1 MTEIDKQGRNLSTT
15 VWTQLDRKAGAI
27 TELTIRQLR
36 NRISTWVVL
45 GVGVLLISL
54 LLVFYIDSI
63 RDEFEPYD
71 NDGDSEDWDND
82 GYPLGQENIYGTSD
96 YDEFNF
102 PGSPEYIYQGDIDWN
117 DQPRTHEGNHTW
129 YYAWGYFNPI
139 WIDVNA
145 SNPFIYNYDWIDWS
159 LGDYFCEEEGL
170 GSDPFER
177 GPNGYYGFE
186 NSNIDRNYCQFE
198 NGTYIMFGA
207 AFSGEGEF
215 FVEPGWN
222 TEWGYVTES
231 FFVEKHPKSMYIDE
245 DDIDWDGTSVS
256 SSQGFDDDG
265 DCLKDDYLVESTP
278 SDSNRNGIYCD
289 VQWTYDQYGNLIS
302 IRADSNVDEDPDDSR
317 HIGESSHRTFIIG
330 TGKIAFVMLLGL
342 FLPLFL
348 ALGLVRDESE
358 NGTLHYLLSKPIH
371 RGEFILYRL
380 LGYLAIVVSYTVILT
395 FIIAFI
401 TSIIGPGESIIRLS
415 DYPVWM
421 GISLS
426 TILVLIAYGS
436 VFNTVG
442 LVLPRYGVYLCIL
455 FGVWEFLMGLFTIT
469 IPSSDITML
478 SISHWAI
485 QIIDATVMIAWSD
498 TPLMQQQA
506 DAFGLE
512 TGISFFWHPPVHTLG
527 TGSPFVALII
537 SVVFILIFS
546 LGMILIG
553 QLIFRK
559 KEIM

>member
-1 MTEIDKQGRNLSTT
+1 MDKLDEQGRGLSTT

-54 LLVFYIDSI
+54 LIIFYIDSI

-82 GYPLGQENIYGTSD
+82 GYPLGQERIYGTSD
-96 YDEFNF
+96 YDESNF
-102 PGSPEYIYQGDIDWN
+102 PGSSEYIYQGDIDYN
-117 DQPRTHEGNHTW
+117 DQPRNHYGNHTW
-129 YYAWGYFNPI
+129 IDAWGYFTPT
-139 WIDVNA
+139 WIDTDT
-145 SNPFIYNYDWIDWS
+145 SNPFSGFSTDYRWIDWN
-159 LGDYFCEEEGL
+159 LDPIICED
-170 GSDPFER
+170 SSMSDDPFEAYDW
-177 GPNGYYGFE
+177 GLL
-186 NSNIDRNYCQFE
+186 SKNYCLYE
-198 NGTYIMFGA
+198 NGTYVMFGA
-207 AFSGEGEF
+207 IFIGEGDF
-215 FVEPGWN
+215 FVEPGWDAQ
-222 TEWGYVTES
+222 WGYLTEP

-245 DDIDWDGTSVS
+245 DDIDWDGTTIS

-265 DCLKDDYLVESTP
+265 DCLKEDYLVESSP
-278 SDSNRNGIYCD
+278 DDSNRNGIVCD
-289 VQWTYDQYGNLIS
+289 VQWTYDPYGNLVS
-302 IRADSNVDEDPDDSR
+302 IRADSNVDEDPDDSK

-330 TGKIAFVMLLGL
+330 TGKIAFVMILGL

-380 LGYLAIVVSYTVILT
+380 LGYLAVVVSYTVILT

-401 TSIIGPGESIIRLS
+401 TSIIGPGDSIIRLS
-415 DYPVWM
+415 DYPVWL

-426 TILVLIAYGS
+426 TILVLTAYGS

-442 LVLPRYGVYLCIL
+442 LILPRYGVYLCIL

-498 TPLMQQQA
+498 TALMQQQA
-506 DAFGLE
+506 NAFGLE

-527 TGSPFVALII
+527 TGNPFIALII
-537 SVVFILIFS
+537 SVVFILVFS
-546 LGMILIG
+546 IGMILIG
-553 QLIFRK
+553 QLIFRN

>member
-1 MTEIDKQGRNLSTT
+1 MDKLDEQGRGLSTT

-54 LLVFYIDSI
+54 LIIFYIDSI

-82 GYPLGQENIYGTSD
+82 GYPLGQERIYGTSD
-96 YDEFNF
+96 YDESNF
-102 PGSPEYIYQGDIDWN
+102 PGSSEYIYQGDIDYN
-117 DQPRTHEGNHTW
+117 DQPRNHYGNHTW
-129 YYAWGYFNPI
+129 IDAWGYFTPT
-139 WIDVNA
+139 WIDTDT
-145 SNPFIYNYDWIDWS
+145 SNPFSGFSTDYRWIDWN
-159 LGDYFCEEEGL
+159 LDPIICED
-170 GSDPFER
+170 SSMSDDPFEAYDW
-177 GPNGYYGFE
+177 GLL
-186 NSNIDRNYCQFE
+186 SKNYCLYE
-198 NGTYIMFGA
+198 NGTYVMFGA
-207 AFSGEGEF
+207 IFIGEGDF
-215 FVEPGWN
+215 FVEPGWDAQ
-222 TEWGYVTES
+222 WGYLTEP

-245 DDIDWDGTSVS
+245 DDIDWDGTTIS

-265 DCLKDDYLVESTP
+265 DCLKEDYLVESSP
-278 SDSNRNGIYCD
+278 DDSNRNGIVCD
-289 VQWTYDQYGNLIS
+289 VQWTYDPYGNLVS
-302 IRADSNVDEDPDDSR
+302 IRADSNVDEDPDDSK

-330 TGKIAFVMLLGL
+330 TGKIAFVMILGL

-380 LGYLAIVVSYTVILT
+380 LGYLAVVVSYTVILT

-401 TSIIGPGESIIRLS
+401 TSIIGPGDSIIRLS
-415 DYPVWM
+415 DYPVWI

-426 TILVLIAYGS
+426 TILVLTAYGS

-442 LVLPRYGVYLCIL
+442 LILPRYGVYLCIL

-498 TPLMQQQA
+498 TALMQQQA
-506 DAFGLE
+506 NAFGLE

-527 TGSPFVALII
+527 TGNPFIALII
-537 SVVFILIFS
+537 SVVFILVFS
-546 LGMILIG
+546 IGMILIG
-553 QLIFRK
+553 QLIFRN

>member
-1 MTEIDKQGRNLSTT
+1 MEEIDKQGRNLSTT

-45 GVGVLLISL
+45 GVGVLLVSL
-54 LLVFYIDSI
+54 LLIFYIDSI
-63 RDEFEPYD
+63 REEFEPFD

-82 GYPLGQENIYGTSD
+82 GYPLGQERMYGTSD
-96 YDEFNF
+96 YNAKHF
-102 PGSPEYIYQGDIDWN
+102 PGSSEYIYQGDIDNN
-117 DQPRTHEGNHTW
+117 DQPRNHYGNHTW
-129 YYAWGYFNPI
+129 VNAWGYFTPT
-139 WIDVNA
+139 WIDTDT
-145 SNPFIYNYDWIDWS
+145 SNPFSNSFDWIDWS
-159 LGDYFCEEEGL
+159 EEEIICEAAGL
-170 GSDPFER
+170 SDNPFESYDW
-177 GPNGYYGFE
+177 G
-186 NSNIDRNYCQFE
+186 SLSRNYCLYE
-198 NGTYIMFGA
+198 NGTYVMFGA
-207 AFSGEGEF
+207 IFIGEGDF
-215 FVEPGWN
+215 FVEPGWY
-222 TEWGYVTES
+222 TEWGYLTEEI
-231 FFVEKHPKSMYIDE
+231 FVEKHPKSMYIDE
-245 DDIDWDGTSVS
+245 DDIDWDGTKIS

-265 DCLKDDYLVESTP
+265 DCLKVDYIDESNP
-278 SDSNRNGIYCD
+278 NDSNRNGIYCD
-289 VQWTYDQYGNLIS
+289 VQWTYDLNGNLVS
-302 IRADSNVDEDPDDSR
+302 IQADDNVDEDPDDSK

-330 TGKIAFVMLLGL
+330 TGKIAFVMILGL

-401 TSIIGPGESIIRLS
+401 TSIIGPGDSIIRLS
-415 DYPVWM
+415 DYPVWI
-421 GISLS
+421 GIALS
-426 TILVLIAYGS
+426 TILVLTAYGS
-436 VFNTVG
+436 VFNTIG

-455 FGVWEFLMGLFTIT
+455 FGIWEFLMGLFTIT
-469 IPSSDITML
+469 IPNSSITML

-485 QIIDATVMIAWSD
+485 QIIDAIVMIAWSD
-498 TPLMQQQA
+498 TPLMQQQS
-506 DAFGLE
+506 DAFGLD

-527 TGSPFVALII
+527 TGNPFIALII
-537 SVVFILIFS
+537 SVVFILVFS
-546 LGMILIG
+546 VSMILIG

>member
-1 MTEIDKQGRNLSTT
+1 MEEIDKQGRNLSTT

-54 LLVFYIDSI
+54 LLIFYVDSI
-63 RDEFEPYD
+63 RDDFEPFD
-71 NDGDSEDWDND
+71 NDGDSQDWDND
-82 GYPLGQENIYGTSD
+82 GYPLGQELIYGTSD
-96 YDEFNF
+96 YDDSNF
-102 PGSPEYIYQGDIDWN
+102 PGSSEYIYQGDIDWN
-117 DQPRTHEGNHTW
+117 DQPRNHYGNHTCV
-129 YYAWGYFNPI
+129 YAWGYFTPT
-139 WIDVNA
+139 WIDVEA
-145 SNPFIYNYDWIDWS
+145 ENPFSWSDNWIDWS
-159 LGDYFCEEEGL
+159 SEEYICEEEGL
-170 GSDPFER
+170 GSDPFSSGR
-177 GPNGYYGFE
+177 FTL
-186 NSNIDRNYCQFE
+186 DRNYCLFE

-207 AFSGEGEF
+207 IFIGEGDF

-222 TEWGYVTES
+222 TEWGYLTEP
-231 FFVEKHPKSMYIDE
+231 FFVEKHPKSKYIDE
-245 DDIDWDGTSVS
+245 DDINWDENRVS

-265 DCLKDDYLVESTP
+265 DCLKEDYVVDSSP
-278 SDSNRNGIYCD
+278 NDSNRNGIYCD
-289 VQWTYDQYGNLIS
+289 VQWTFDSNGNLVS
-302 IRADSNVDEDPDDSR
+302 IRADNNVDEDPDDSK

-330 TGKIAFVMLLGL
+330 TGKIAFVMIIGL
-342 FLPLFL
+342 FVPLFL

-380 LGYLAIVVSYTVILT
+380 LGYLAIVVSYTLILT
-395 FIIAFI
+395 LIIAFI
-401 TSIIGPGESIIRLS
+401 TSIIGPGNSFIRLS
-415 DYPVWM
+415 DYPVWI
-421 GISLS
+421 GIALS
-426 TILVLIAYGS
+426 TILVLTAYGS

-469 IPSSDITML
+469 IPESDITML

-485 QIIDATVMIAWSD
+485 QLIDAVVMIAWSD
-498 TPLMQQQA
+498 TPLIQEQA

-527 TGSPFVALII
+527 TGSPFIASII
-537 SVVFILIFS
+537 SVVFILTFS
-546 LGMILIG
+546 MGMILIG
-553 QLIFRK
+553 QLIFRN

>member
-1 MTEIDKQGRNLSTT
+1 MDKLDEQGRGLSTT

-54 LLVFYIDSI
+54 LIIFYIDSI

-82 GYPLGQENIYGTSD
+82 GYPLGQERIYGTSD
-96 YDEFNF
+96 YDESNF
-102 PGSPEYIYQGDIDWN
+102 PGSSEYIYQGDIDYN
-117 DQPRTHEGNHTW
+117 DQPRNHYGNHTW
-129 YYAWGYFNPI
+129 IDAWGYFTPT
-139 WIDVNA
+139 WIDTDT
-145 SNPFIYNYDWIDWS
+145 SNPFSGFSTDYRWIDWN
-159 LGDYFCEEEGL
+159 LEPIICED
-170 GSDPFER
+170 SSMSDDPFEAYDW
-177 GPNGYYGFE
+177 GLL
-186 NSNIDRNYCQFE
+186 SKNYCLYE
-198 NGTYIMFGA
+198 NGTYVMFGA
-207 AFSGEGEF
+207 IFIGEGDF
-215 FVEPGWN
+215 FVEPGWDAQ
-222 TEWGYVTES
+222 WGYLTEP

-245 DDIDWDGTSVS
+245 DDIDWDGTTIS

-265 DCLKDDYLVESTP
+265 DCLKEDYLVESSP
-278 SDSNRNGIYCD
+278 DDSNRNGIVCD
-289 VQWTYDQYGNLIS
+289 VQWTYDPYGNLVS
-302 IRADSNVDEDPDDSR
+302 IRADSNVDEDPDDSK

-330 TGKIAFVMLLGL
+330 TGKIAFVMILGL

-380 LGYLAIVVSYTVILT
+380 LGYLAVVVSYTVILT

-401 TSIIGPGESIIRLS
+401 TSIIGPGDSIIRLS
-415 DYPVWM
+415 DYPVWI

-426 TILVLIAYGS
+426 TILVLTAYGS

-442 LVLPRYGVYLCIL
+442 LILPRYGVYLCIL

-498 TPLMQQQA
+498 TALMQQQA
-506 DAFGLE
+506 NAFGLE

-527 TGSPFVALII
+527 TGNPFIALII
-537 SVVFILIFS
+537 SVVFILVFS
-546 LGMILIG
+546 IGMILIG
-553 QLIFRK
+553 QLIFRN

>member
-1 MTEIDKQGRNLSTT
+1 MEKPDEQGRGLSTT

-54 LLVFYIDSI
+54 LIIFYIDSI

-82 GYPLGQENIYGTSD
+82 GYPLGQERIYGTSD
-96 YDEFNF
+96 YDESNF
-102 PGSPEYIYQGDIDWN
+102 PGSSEYIYQGDIDYN
-117 DQPRTHEGNHTW
+117 DQPRNHYGNHTW
-129 YYAWGYFNPI
+129 IDAWGYFTPT
-139 WIDVNA
+139 WIDTDT
-145 SNPFIYNYDWIDWS
+145 SNPFSGFSTDYRWIDWN
-159 LGDYFCEEEGL
+159 LEPIICED
-170 GSDPFER
+170 SSMSDDPFEAYDW
-177 GPNGYYGFE
+177 GLL
-186 NSNIDRNYCQFE
+186 SKNYCLYE
-198 NGTYIMFGA
+198 NGTYVMFGA
-207 AFSGEGEF
+207 IFIGEGDF
-215 FVEPGWN
+215 FVEPGWDAQ
-222 TEWGYVTES
+222 WGYLTEP

-245 DDIDWDGTSVS
+245 DDIDWDGTTIS

-265 DCLKDDYLVESTP
+265 DCLKEDYLVESSP
-278 SDSNRNGIYCD
+278 DDSNRNGIVCD
-289 VQWTYDQYGNLIS
+289 VQWTYDPYGNLIS
-302 IRADSNVDEDPDDSR
+302 IRADSNVDEDPDDSK

-330 TGKIAFVMLLGL
+330 TGKIAFVMILGL

-380 LGYLAIVVSYTVILT
+380 LGYLAVVVSYTVILT

-401 TSIIGPGESIIRLS
+401 TSIIGPGDSIIRLS
-415 DYPVWM
+415 DYPVWL

-426 TILVLIAYGS
+426 TILVLTAYGS

-442 LVLPRYGVYLCIL
+442 LILPRYGVYLCIL

-498 TPLMQQQA
+498 TALMQQQA
-506 DAFGLE
+506 NAFGLE

-527 TGSPFVALII
+527 TGNPFIALII
-537 SVVFILIFS
+537 SVVFILVFS
-546 LGMILIG
+546 IGMILIG
-553 QLIFRK
+553 QLIFRN

>member
-1 MTEIDKQGRNLSTT
+1 MEEIDKQGRNLSTT

-45 GVGVLLISL
+45 GVGVLLVSL
-54 LLVFYIDSI
+54 LLIFYIDSI
-63 RDEFEPYD
+63 REEFEPFD

-82 GYPLGQENIYGTSD
+82 GYPLGQERMYGTSD
-96 YDEFNF
+96 YNAKHF
-102 PGSPEYIYQGDIDWN
+102 PGSSEYIYQGDIDNN
-117 DQPRTHEGNHTW
+117 DQPRNHYGNHTW
-129 YYAWGYFNPI
+129 VNAWGYFTPT
-139 WIDVNA
+139 WIDTDT
-145 SNPFIYNYDWIDWS
+145 SNPFSNSFDWIDWS
-159 LGDYFCEEEGL
+159 EEEIICEAAGL
-170 GSDPFER
+170 SDNPFESYDW
-177 GPNGYYGFE
+177 G
-186 NSNIDRNYCQFE
+186 SLSRNYCLYE
-198 NGTYIMFGA
+198 NGTYVMFGA
-207 AFSGEGEF
+207 IFIGEGDF
-215 FVEPGWN
+215 FVEPGWY
-222 TEWGYVTES
+222 TEWGYLTEEI
-231 FFVEKHPKSMYIDE
+231 FVEKHPKSMYIDE
-245 DDIDWDGTSVS
+245 DDIDWDGTKIS

-265 DCLKDDYLVESTP
+265 DCLKVDYIDESNP
-278 SDSNRNGIYCD
+278 NDSNRNGIYCD
-289 VQWTYDQYGNLIS
+289 VQWTYDLNGNLVS
-302 IRADSNVDEDPDDSR
+302 IQADDNVDEDPDDSK

-330 TGKIAFVMLLGL
+330 TGKIAFVMILGL

-401 TSIIGPGESIIRLS
+401 TSIIGPGDSIIRLS
-415 DYPVWM
+415 DYPVWI
-421 GISLS
+421 GIALS
-426 TILVLIAYGS
+426 TILVLTAYGS
-436 VFNTVG
+436 VFNTIG

-455 FGVWEFLMGLFTIT
+455 FGIWEFLMGLFTIT
-469 IPSSDITML
+469 IPNSSITML

-485 QIIDATVMIAWSD
+485 QIIDAVVMIAWSD
-498 TPLMQQQA
+498 TPLMQQQS
-506 DAFGLE
+506 DAFGLD

-527 TGSPFVALII
+527 TGNPFIALII

-546 LGMILIG
+546 IGMILIG

>member
-1 MTEIDKQGRNLSTT
+1 MDKLDEQGRGLSTT

-54 LLVFYIDSI
+54 LIIFYIDSI

-82 GYPLGQENIYGTSD
+82 GYPLGQERIYGTSD
-96 YDEFNF
+96 YDESNF
-102 PGSPEYIYQGDIDWN
+102 PGSSEYIYQGDIDYN
-117 DQPRTHEGNHTW
+117 DQPRNHYGNHTW
-129 YYAWGYFNPI
+129 IDAWGYFTPT
-139 WIDVNA
+139 WIDTDT
-145 SNPFIYNYDWIDWS
+145 SNPFSGFSTDYRWIDWN
-159 LGDYFCEEEGL
+159 LEPIICED
-170 GSDPFER
+170 SSMSDDPFEAYDW
-177 GPNGYYGFE
+177 GLL
-186 NSNIDRNYCQFE
+186 SKNYCLYE
-198 NGTYIMFGA
+198 NGTYVMFGA
-207 AFSGEGEF
+207 IFIGEGDF
-215 FVEPGWN
+215 FVEPGWDAQ
-222 TEWGYVTES
+222 WGYLTEP

-245 DDIDWDGTSVS
+245 DDIDWDGTTIS

-265 DCLKDDYLVESTP
+265 DCLKEEYLVESSP
-278 SDSNRNGIYCD
+278 DDSNRNGIVCD
-289 VQWTYDQYGNLIS
+289 VQWTYDPYGNLIS
-302 IRADSNVDEDPDDSR
+302 IRADSNVDEDPDDSK

-330 TGKIAFVMLLGL
+330 TGKIAFVMILGL

-380 LGYLAIVVSYTVILT
+380 LGYLAVVVSYTVILT

-401 TSIIGPGESIIRLS
+401 TSIIGPGDSIIRLS
-415 DYPVWM
+415 DYPVWL

-426 TILVLIAYGS
+426 TILVLTAYGS

-442 LVLPRYGVYLCIL
+442 LILPRYGVYLCIL

-498 TPLMQQQA
+498 TALMQQQA
-506 DAFGLE
+506 NAFGLE

-527 TGSPFVALII
+527 TGNPFIALII
-537 SVVFILIFS
+537 SVVFILVFS
-546 LGMILIG
+546 IGMILIG
-553 QLIFRK
+553 QLIFRN

>member
-1 MTEIDKQGRNLSTT
+1 MEEIDKQGRNLSTT

-54 LLVFYIDSI
+54 LLIFYVDSI
-63 RDEFEPYD
+63 RDDFEPYD
-71 NDGDSEDWDND
+71 NDGDSQDWDND
-82 GYPLGQENIYGTSD
+82 GYPLGQELIYGTSD
-96 YDEFNF
+96 YDDSNF
-102 PGSPEYIYQGDIDWN
+102 PGSSEYIYQGDIDWN
-117 DQPRTHEGNHTW
+117 DQPRNHYGNHTW
-129 YYAWGYFNPI
+129 VYAWGYFTPT
-139 WIDVNA
+139 WIDVEA
-145 SNPFIYNYDWIDWS
+145 ENPFSWSDSWIDWS
-159 LGDYFCEEEGL
+159 SEEYICEEEGL
-170 GSDPFER
+170 GSDPFSSGR
-177 GPNGYYGFE
+177 FTL
-186 NSNIDRNYCQFE
+186 DRNYCLFE

-207 AFSGEGEF
+207 IFIGEGDF

-222 TEWGYVTES
+222 TEWGYLTEP
-231 FFVEKHPKSMYIDE
+231 FFVEKHPKSKYIDE
-245 DDIDWDGTSVS
+245 DDINWDENRVS
-256 SSQGFDDDG
+256 SSQVFDDDG
-265 DCLKDDYLVESTP
+265 DCLKDEYVVDSSP
-278 SDSNRNGIYCD
+278 NDSNRNGIYCD
-289 VQWTYDQYGNLIS
+289 VQWTFDSNGNLVS
-302 IRADSNVDEDPDDSR
+302 IRADNNVDEDPDDSK

-330 TGKIAFVMLLGL
+330 TGKIAFVMIIGL

-380 LGYLAIVVSYTVILT
+380 LGYLAIVVSYTLILT
-395 FIIAFI
+395 LIIAFI
-401 TSIIGPGESIIRLS
+401 TSMIGPGNSFIRLS
-415 DYPVWM
+415 DYPVWI
-421 GISLS
+421 GIAFS
-426 TILVLIAYGS
+426 TILVLTAYGS

-469 IPSSDITML
+469 IPESDITML

-485 QIIDATVMIAWSD
+485 QLIDAVVMIAWSD
-498 TPLMQQQA
+498 TPLIQEQA

-527 TGSPFVALII
+527 TGSPFIASII
-537 SVVFILIFS
+537 SVVFILTFS
-546 LGMILIG
+546 MGMILIG
-553 QLIFRK
+553 QLIFRN

>member
-1 MTEIDKQGRNLSTT
+1 MEEIDKQGRNLSTT

-54 LLVFYIDSI
+54 LLIFYVDSI
-63 RDEFEPYD
+63 RDDFEPYD
-71 NDGDSEDWDND
+71 NDGDSQDWDND
-82 GYPLGQENIYGTSD
+82 GYPLGQELIYGTSD
-96 YDEFNF
+96 YDDSNF
-102 PGSPEYIYQGDIDWN
+102 PGSSEYIYQGDIDWN
-117 DQPRTHEGNHTW
+117 DQPRNHYGNHTW
-129 YYAWGYFNPI
+129 VYAWGYFTPT
-139 WIDVNA
+139 WIDVVA
-145 SNPFIYNYDWIDWS
+145 ENPFSWSDSWIDWS
-159 LGDYFCEEEGL
+159 SEEYICEEEGL
-170 GSDPFER
+170 GSDPFSSGR
-177 GPNGYYGFE
+177 FNL
-186 NSNIDRNYCQFE
+186 DRNYCLFE

-207 AFSGEGEF
+207 IFIGEGDF

-222 TEWGYVTES
+222 TEWGYLTEP
-231 FFVEKHPKSMYIDE
+231 FFVEKHPKSKYIDE
-245 DDIDWDGTSVS
+245 DDINWDENRVS

-265 DCLKDDYLVESTP
+265 DCLKEEYVVDSSP
-278 SDSNRNGIYCD
+278 NDSNRNGIYCD
-289 VQWTYDQYGNLIS
+289 VQWTFDSNGNLVS
-302 IRADSNVDEDPDDSR
+302 IRADNNVDEDPDDSK

-330 TGKIAFVMLLGL
+330 TGKIAFVMIIGL
-342 FLPLFL
+342 FVPLFL

-380 LGYLAIVVSYTVILT
+380 LGYLAIVVSYTLILT
-395 FIIAFI
+395 LIIAFI
-401 TSIIGPGESIIRLS
+401 TSIIGPGNSFIRLS
-415 DYPVWM
+415 DYPVWI
-421 GISLS
+421 GIAFS
-426 TILVLIAYGS
+426 TILVLTAYGS

-469 IPSSDITML
+469 IPESDITML

-485 QIIDATVMIAWSD
+485 QLIDAVVMIAWSD
-498 TPLMQQQA
+498 TPLIQEQA

-527 TGSPFVALII
+527 TGSPFIASII
-537 SVVFILIFS
+537 SVVFILTFS
-546 LGMILIG
+546 MGMILIG
-553 QLIFRK
+553 QLIFRN

>member
-1 MTEIDKQGRNLSTT
+1 MEEIDKQGRNLSTT

-54 LLVFYIDSI
+54 LLIFYVDSI
-63 RDEFEPYD
+63 RDDFEPFD
-71 NDGDSEDWDND
+71 NDGDSQDWDND
-82 GYPLGQENIYGTSD
+82 GYPLGQELIYGTSD
-96 YDEFNF
+96 YDDSNF
-102 PGSPEYIYQGDIDWN
+102 PGSSEYIYQGDIDWN
-117 DQPRTHEGNHTW
+117 DQPRNHYGNHTW
-129 YYAWGYFNPI
+129 VYAWGYFTPM
-139 WIDVNA
+139 WIDVEA
-145 SNPFIYNYDWIDWS
+145 ENPFSWSDNWIDWS
-159 LGDYFCEEEGL
+159 SEEYICEEEGL
-170 GSDPFER
+170 GSDPFSSGR
-177 GPNGYYGFE
+177 FTL
-186 NSNIDRNYCQFE
+186 DRNYCLFE

-207 AFSGEGEF
+207 IFIGEGDF

-222 TEWGYVTES
+222 TEWGYLTEP
-231 FFVEKHPKSMYIDE
+231 FFVEKHPKSKYIDE
-245 DDIDWDGTSVS
+245 DDINWDENRVS

-265 DCLKDDYLVESTP
+265 DCLKEDYVVDSSP
-278 SDSNRNGIYCD
+278 NDSNRNGIYCD
-289 VQWTYDQYGNLIS
+289 VQWTFDSNGNLVS
-302 IRADSNVDEDPDDSR
+302 IRADNNVDEDPDDSK

-330 TGKIAFVMLLGL
+330 TGKIAFVMIIGL
-342 FLPLFL
+342 FVPLFL

-380 LGYLAIVVSYTVILT
+380 LGYLAIVVSYTLILT
-395 FIIAFI
+395 LIIAFI
-401 TSIIGPGESIIRLS
+401 TSIIGPGNSFIRLS
-415 DYPVWM
+415 DYPVWI
-421 GISLS
+421 GIALS
-426 TILVLIAYGS
+426 TILVLTAYGS

-469 IPSSDITML
+469 IPESDITML

-485 QIIDATVMIAWSD
+485 QLIDAVVMIAWSD
-498 TPLMQQQA
+498 TPLIQEKA

-527 TGSPFVALII
+527 TGSPFIASII
-537 SVVFILIFS
+537 SVVFILTFS
-546 LGMILIG
+546 MGMILIG
-553 QLIFRK
+553 QLIFRN

>member
-1 MTEIDKQGRNLSTT
+1 MDKLDEQGRGLSTT

-54 LLVFYIDSI
+54 LIIFYIDSI

-82 GYPLGQENIYGTSD
+82 GYPLGQERIYGTSD
-96 YDEFNF
+96 YDESNF
-102 PGSPEYIYQGDIDWN
+102 PGSSEYIYQGDIDYN
-117 DQPRTHEGNHTW
+117 DQPRNHYGNHTW
-129 YYAWGYFNPI
+129 IDAWGYFTPT
-139 WIDVNA
+139 WIDTDT
-145 SNPFIYNYDWIDWS
+145 SNPFSGFSTDYRWIDWN
-159 LGDYFCEEEGL
+159 LEPIICED
-170 GSDPFER
+170 SSMSDDPFEAYDW
-177 GPNGYYGFE
+177 GLL
-186 NSNIDRNYCQFE
+186 SKNYCLYE
-198 NGTYIMFGA
+198 NGTYVMFGA
-207 AFSGEGEF
+207 IFIGEGDF
-215 FVEPGWN
+215 FVEPGWDAQ
-222 TEWGYVTES
+222 WGYLTEP

-245 DDIDWDGTSVS
+245 DDIDWDGTTIS

-265 DCLKDDYLVESTP
+265 DCLKEDYLVESSP
-278 SDSNRNGIYCD
+278 DDSNRNGIVCD
-289 VQWTYDQYGNLIS
+289 VQWTYDPYGNLVS
-302 IRADSNVDEDPDDSR
+302 IRADSNVDEDPDDSK

-330 TGKIAFVMLLGL
+330 TGKIAFVMILGL

-380 LGYLAIVVSYTVILT
+380 LGYLAVVVSYTVILT

-401 TSIIGPGESIIRLS
+401 TSIIGPGDSIIRLS
-415 DYPVWM
+415 DYPVWL

-426 TILVLIAYGS
+426 TILVLTAYGS

-442 LVLPRYGVYLCIL
+442 LILPRYGVYLCIL

-498 TPLMQQQA
+498 TALMQQQA
-506 DAFGLE
+506 NAFGLE

-527 TGSPFVALII
+527 TGNPFIALII
-537 SVVFILIFS
+537 SVVFILVFS
-546 LGMILIG
+546 IGMILIG
-553 QLIFRK
+553 QLIFRN

>member
-1 MTEIDKQGRNLSTT
+1 MEEIDKQGRNLSTT

-45 GVGVLLISL
+45 GVGVLLVSL
-54 LLVFYIDSI
+54 LLIFYIDSI
-63 RDEFEPYD
+63 REEFEPFD

-82 GYPLGQENIYGTSD
+82 GYPLGQERMYGTSD
-96 YDEFNF
+96 YNAKHF
-102 PGSPEYIYQGDIDWN
+102 PGSSEYIYQGDIDNN
-117 DQPRTHEGNHTW
+117 DQPRNHYGNHTW
-129 YYAWGYFNPI
+129 VNAWGYFTPT
-139 WIDVNA
+139 WIDTDT
-145 SNPFIYNYDWIDWS
+145 SNPFSNSFDWIDWS
-159 LGDYFCEEEGL
+159 EEEIICEAAGL
-170 GSDPFER
+170 SDNPFESYDW
-177 GPNGYYGFE
+177 G
-186 NSNIDRNYCQFE
+186 SLSRNYCLYE
-198 NGTYIMFGA
+198 NGTYVMFGA
-207 AFSGEGEF
+207 IFIGEGDF
-215 FVEPGWN
+215 FVEPGWY
-222 TEWGYVTES
+222 TEWGYLTEEI
-231 FFVEKHPKSMYIDE
+231 FVEKHPKSMYIDE
-245 DDIDWDGTSVS
+245 DDIDWDGTKIS

-265 DCLKDDYLVESTP
+265 DCLKVDYIDESNP
-278 SDSNRNGIYCD
+278 NDSNRNGIYCD
-289 VQWTYDQYGNLIS
+289 VQWTYDLNGNLVS
-302 IRADSNVDEDPDDSR
+302 IQADDNVDEDPDDSK

-330 TGKIAFVMLLGL
+330 TGKIAFVMILGL

-401 TSIIGPGESIIRLS
+401 TSIIGPGDSIIRLS
-415 DYPVWM
+415 DYPVWI
-421 GISLS
+421 GIALS
-426 TILVLIAYGS
+426 TILVLTAYGS
-436 VFNTVG
+436 VFNTIG

-455 FGVWEFLMGLFTIT
+455 FGIWEFLMGLFTIT
-469 IPSSDITML
+469 IPNSSITML

-485 QIIDATVMIAWSD
+485 QIIDAIVMIAWSD
-498 TPLMQQQA
+498 TPLMQQQS
-506 DAFGLE
+506 DAFGLD

-527 TGSPFVALII
+527 TGNPFIALII

-546 LGMILIG
+546 IGMILIG

-559 KEIM
+559 REIM

>member
-1 MTEIDKQGRNLSTT
+1 MEEIDKQGRNLSTT

-54 LLVFYIDSI
+54 LLIFYIDSI
-63 RDEFEPYD
+63 RDDFEPYD
-71 NDGDSEDWDND
+71 NDGDSQDWDND
-82 GYPLGQENIYGTSD
+82 GYPLGQELIYGTSD
-96 YDEFNF
+96 YDDSNF
-102 PGSPEYIYQGDIDWN
+102 PGSSEYIYQGDIDWN
-117 DQPRTHEGNHTW
+117 DQPRNHYGNHTW
-129 YYAWGYFNPI
+129 FYAWGYFTPT
-139 WIDVNA
+139 WIDVEA
-145 SNPFIYNYDWIDWS
+145 ENPFSWSDSWIDWS
-159 LGDYFCEEEGL
+159 SDEYICEEEGL
-170 GSDPFER
+170 GNDPFSSGR
-177 GPNGYYGFE
+177 FTL
-186 NSNIDRNYCQFE
+186 DRNYCLFE
-198 NGTYIMFGA
+198 NGSYIMFGA
-207 AFSGEGEF
+207 IFIGEGDF

-222 TEWGYVTES
+222 TEWGYLTEP
-231 FFVEKHPKSMYIDE
+231 FFVEKHPKSKYIDE
-245 DDIDWDGTSVS
+245 DDINWDNNRVS

-265 DCLKDDYLVESTP
+265 DCLKEEYVVDSSP
-278 SDSNRNGIYCD
+278 NDSNRNGIYCD
-289 VQWTYDQYGNLIS
+289 VQWTFDSNGNLVS
-302 IRADSNVDEDPDDSR
+302 IRADNNVDEDPDDSK

-330 TGKIAFVMLLGL
+330 TGKIAFVMIIGL

-380 LGYLAIVVSYTVILT
+380 LGYLAIVVSYTLILT
-395 FIIAFI
+395 LIIAFI
-401 TSIIGPGESIIRLS
+401 TSIIGPGNSFIRLS
-415 DYPVWM
+415 DYPVWI
-421 GISLS
+421 GIALS
-426 TILVLIAYGS
+426 TILVLTAYGS

-469 IPSSDITML
+469 IPESDITML

-485 QIIDATVMIAWSD
+485 QLIDAVVMIAWSD
-498 TPLMQQQA
+498 TPLIQEQA

-527 TGSPFVALII
+527 TGSPFIASII
-537 SVVFILIFS
+537 SVVFILTFS
-546 LGMILIG
+546 MGMILIG
-553 QLIFRK
+553 QLIFRN

>member
-1 MTEIDKQGRNLSTT
+1 MEEIDKQGRNLSTT

-54 LLVFYIDSI
+54 LLIFYVDSI
-63 RDEFEPYD
+63 RDDFEPYD
-71 NDGDSEDWDND
+71 NDGDSQDWDND
-82 GYPLGQENIYGTSD
+82 GYPLGQELIYGTSD
-96 YDEFNF
+96 YDDSNF
-102 PGSPEYIYQGDIDWN
+102 PGSSEYIYQGDIDWN
-117 DQPRTHEGNHTW
+117 DQPRNHYGNHTW
-129 YYAWGYFNPI
+129 VYAWGYFTPT
-139 WIDVNA
+139 WIDLEA
-145 SNPFIYNYDWIDWS
+145 ENPFSWSDSWIDWS
-159 LGDYFCEEEGL
+159 SEEYICEEEGL
-170 GSDPFER
+170 GSDPFSSGR
-177 GPNGYYGFE
+177 F
-186 NSNIDRNYCQFE
+186 SLDRNYCLFE

-207 AFSGEGEF
+207 IFIGEGDF

-222 TEWGYVTES
+222 TEWGYLTEP
-231 FFVEKHPKSMYIDE
+231 FFVEKHPKSKYIDE
-245 DDIDWDGTSVS
+245 DDINWDNNRVS

-265 DCLKDDYLVESTP
+265 DCLKDEYVVDSSP
-278 SDSNRNGIYCD
+278 NDSNRNGIYCD
-289 VQWTYDQYGNLIS
+289 VQWTFDSNGNLVS
-302 IRADSNVDEDPDDSR
+302 IRADNNVDEDPDDSK

-330 TGKIAFVMLLGL
+330 TGKIAFVMIIGL

-380 LGYLAIVVSYTVILT
+380 LGYLAIVVSYTLILT
-395 FIIAFI
+395 LIIAFI
-401 TSIIGPGESIIRLS
+401 TSIIGPGNSFIRLS
-415 DYPVWM
+415 DYPVWI
-421 GISLS
+421 GIALS
-426 TILVLIAYGS
+426 TILVLTAYGS

-469 IPSSDITML
+469 IPESDITML

-485 QIIDATVMIAWSD
+485 QLIDAVVMIAWSD
-498 TPLMQQQA
+498 TPLIQEQA

-527 TGSPFVALII
+527 TGSPFIASII
-537 SVVFILIFS
+537 SVVFILTFS
-546 LGMILIG
+546 MGMILIG
-553 QLIFRK
+553 QLIFRN

>member
-1 MTEIDKQGRNLSTT
+1 MEEIDKQGRNLSTT

-54 LLVFYIDSI
+54 LLIFYVDSI
-63 RDEFEPYD
+63 RDDFEPFD
-71 NDGDSEDWDND
+71 NDGDSQDWDND
-82 GYPLGQENIYGTSD
+82 GYPLGQELIYGTSD
-96 YDEFNF
+96 YDDSNF
-102 PGSPEYIYQGDIDWN
+102 PGSSEYIYQGDIDWN
-117 DQPRTHEGNHTW
+117 DQPRNHYGNHTW
-129 YYAWGYFNPI
+129 VYAWGYFTPM
-139 WIDVNA
+139 WIDVEA
-145 SNPFIYNYDWIDWS
+145 ENPFSWSDNWIDWS
-159 LGDYFCEEEGL
+159 SEEYICEEEGL
-170 GSDPFER
+170 GSDPFSSGR
-177 GPNGYYGFE
+177 FNL
-186 NSNIDRNYCQFE
+186 DRNYCLFE

-207 AFSGEGEF
+207 IFIGEGDF

-222 TEWGYVTES
+222 TEWGYLTEP
-231 FFVEKHPKSMYIDE
+231 FFVEKHPKSKYIDE
-245 DDIDWDGTSVS
+245 DDINWDENRVS

-265 DCLKDDYLVESTP
+265 DCLKEDYVVDSSP
-278 SDSNRNGIYCD
+278 NDSNRNGIYCD
-289 VQWTYDQYGNLIS
+289 VQWTFDSNGNLVS
-302 IRADSNVDEDPDDSR
+302 IRADNNVDEDPDDSK

-330 TGKIAFVMLLGL
+330 TGKIAFVMIIGL
-342 FLPLFL
+342 FVPLFL

-380 LGYLAIVVSYTVILT
+380 LGYLAIVVSYTLILT
-395 FIIAFI
+395 LIIAFI
-401 TSIIGPGESIIRLS
+401 TSIIGPGNSFIRLS
-415 DYPVWM
+415 DYPVWI
-421 GISLS
+421 GIALS
-426 TILVLIAYGS
+426 TILVLTAYGS

-469 IPSSDITML
+469 IPESDITML

-485 QIIDATVMIAWSD
+485 QLIDAVVMIAWSD
-498 TPLMQQQA
+498 TPLIQEQA

-527 TGSPFVALII
+527 TGSPFIASII
-537 SVVFILIFS
+537 SVVFILTFS
-546 LGMILIG
+546 MGMILIG
-553 QLIFRK
+553 QLIFRN

>member
-1 MTEIDKQGRNLSTT
+1 MEEIDKPGRNLSTT

-54 LLVFYIDSI
+54 LLIFYVDSI
-63 RDEFEPYD
+63 RDDFEPFD
-71 NDGDSEDWDND
+71 NDGDSQDWDND
-82 GYPLGQENIYGTSD
+82 GYPLGQELIYGTSD
-96 YDEFNF
+96 YDDSNF
-102 PGSPEYIYQGDIDWN
+102 PGSSEYIYQGDIDWN
-117 DQPRTHEGNHTW
+117 DQPRNHYGNHTW
-129 YYAWGYFNPI
+129 VYAWGYFTPT
-139 WIDVNA
+139 WIDVEA
-145 SNPFIYNYDWIDWS
+145 ENPFSWSDNWIDWS
-159 LGDYFCEEEGL
+159 SEEYICEEEGL
-170 GSDPFER
+170 GSDPFSSGR
-177 GPNGYYGFE
+177 FNL
-186 NSNIDRNYCQFE
+186 DRNYCLFE

-207 AFSGEGEF
+207 IFIGEGDF

-222 TEWGYVTES
+222 TEWGYLTEP
-231 FFVEKHPKSMYIDE
+231 FFVEKHPKSKYIDE
-245 DDIDWDGTSVS
+245 DDINWDENRVS

-265 DCLKDDYLVESTP
+265 DCLKEDYVVDSSP
-278 SDSNRNGIYCD
+278 NDSNRNGIYCD
-289 VQWTYDQYGNLIS
+289 VQWTFDSNGNLVS
-302 IRADSNVDEDPDDSR
+302 IRADNNVDEDPDDSK

-330 TGKIAFVMLLGL
+330 TGKIAFVMIIGL
-342 FLPLFL
+342 FVPLFL

-380 LGYLAIVVSYTVILT
+380 LGYLAIVVSYTLILT
-395 FIIAFI
+395 LIIAFI
-401 TSIIGPGESIIRLS
+401 TSIIGPGNSFIRLS
-415 DYPVWM
+415 DYPVWI
-421 GISLS
+421 GIALS
-426 TILVLIAYGS
+426 TILVLTAYGS

-469 IPSSDITML
+469 IPESDITML

-485 QIIDATVMIAWSD
+485 QLIDAVVMIAWSD
-498 TPLMQQQA
+498 TPLIQEQA

-527 TGSPFVALII
+527 TGSPFIASII
-537 SVVFILIFS
+537 SVVFILTFS
-546 LGMILIG
+546 MGMILIG
-553 QLIFRK
+553 QLIFRN

>member
-1 MTEIDKQGRNLSTT
+1 MEEIDKQGRNLSTT

-54 LLVFYIDSI
+54 LLIFYVDSI
-63 RDEFEPYD
+63 RDDFEPFD
-71 NDGDSEDWDND
+71 NDGDSQDWDND
-82 GYPLGQENIYGTSD
+82 GYPLGQELIYGTSD
-96 YDEFNF
+96 YDDSNF
-102 PGSPEYIYQGDIDWN
+102 PGSSEYIYQGDIDWN
-117 DQPRTHEGNHTW
+117 DQPRNHYGNHTW
-129 YYAWGYFNPI
+129 VYAWGYFTPT
-139 WIDVNA
+139 WIDVEA
-145 SNPFIYNYDWIDWS
+145 ENPFSWSDNWIDWS
-159 LGDYFCEEEGL
+159 SEEYICEEEGL
-170 GSDPFER
+170 GSDPFSSGR
-177 GPNGYYGFE
+177 FTL
-186 NSNIDRNYCQFE
+186 DRNYCLFE

-207 AFSGEGEF
+207 IFIGEGDF

-222 TEWGYVTES
+222 TEWGYLTEP
-231 FFVEKHPKSMYIDE
+231 FFVEKHPKSKYIDE
-245 DDIDWDGTSVS
+245 DDINWDENRVS

-265 DCLKDDYLVESTP
+265 DCLKEDYVVDSSP
-278 SDSNRNGIYCD
+278 NDSNRNGIYCD
-289 VQWTYDQYGNLIS
+289 VQWTFDSNGNLVS
-302 IRADSNVDEDPDDSR
+302 IRADNNVDEDPDDSK

-330 TGKIAFVMLLGL
+330 TGKIAFVMIIGL
-342 FLPLFL
+342 FVPLFL

-380 LGYLAIVVSYTVILT
+380 LGYLAIVVSYTLILT
-395 FIIAFI
+395 LIIAFI
-401 TSIIGPGESIIRLS
+401 TSIIGPGNSFIRLS
-415 DYPVWM
+415 DYPVWI
-421 GISLS
+421 GIALS
-426 TILVLIAYGS
+426 TILVLTAYGS

-469 IPSSDITML
+469 IPESDITML

-485 QIIDATVMIAWSD
+485 QLIDAVVMIAWSD
-498 TPLMQQQA
+498 TPLIQEQA

-527 TGSPFVALII
+527 TGSPFIASII
-537 SVVFILIFS
+537 SVVFILTFS
-546 LGMILIG
+546 MGMILIG
-553 QLIFRK
+553 QLIFRN

>member
-1 MTEIDKQGRNLSTT
+1 MEEIDKQGRNLSTT

-54 LLVFYIDSI
+54 LLIFYVDSI
-63 RDEFEPYD
+63 RDDFEPYD
-71 NDGDSEDWDND
+71 NDGDSQDWDND
-82 GYPLGQENIYGTSD
+82 GYPLGQELIYGTSD
-96 YDEFNF
+96 YDDSNF
-102 PGSPEYIYQGDIDWN
+102 PGSSEYIYQGDIDWN
-117 DQPRTHEGNHTW
+117 DQPRNHYGNHTW
-129 YYAWGYFNPI
+129 VYAWGYFTPT
-139 WIDVNA
+139 WIDVEA
-145 SNPFIYNYDWIDWS
+145 ENPFSWSDSWIDWS
-159 LGDYFCEEEGL
+159 SEEYICEEEGL
-170 GSDPFER
+170 GSDPFSSGR
-177 GPNGYYGFE
+177 FTL
-186 NSNIDRNYCQFE
+186 DRNYCLFE

-207 AFSGEGEF
+207 IFIGEGDF

-222 TEWGYVTES
+222 TEWGYLTEP
-231 FFVEKHPKSMYIDE
+231 FFVEKHPKSKYIDE
-245 DDIDWDGTSVS
+245 DDINWDENRVS

-265 DCLKDDYLVESTP
+265 DCLKEEYVVDSSP
-278 SDSNRNGIYCD
+278 NDSNRNGIYCD
-289 VQWTYDQYGNLIS
+289 VQWTFDSNGNLVS
-302 IRADSNVDEDPDDSR
+302 IRADNNVDEDPDDSK

-330 TGKIAFVMLLGL
+330 TGKIAFVMIIGL
-342 FLPLFL
+342 FVPLFL

-380 LGYLAIVVSYTVILT
+380 LGYLAIVVSYTLILT
-395 FIIAFI
+395 LIIAFI
-401 TSIIGPGESIIRLS
+401 TSIIGPGNSFIRLS
-415 DYPVWM
+415 DYPVWI
-421 GISLS
+421 GIAFS
-426 TILVLIAYGS
+426 TILVLTAYGS

-469 IPSSDITML
+469 IPESDITML

-485 QIIDATVMIAWSD
+485 QLIDAVVMIAWSD
-498 TPLMQQQA
+498 TPLIQEQA

-527 TGSPFVALII
+527 TGSPFIASII
-537 SVVFILIFS
+537 SVVFILTFS
-546 LGMILIG
+546 MGMILIG
-553 QLIFRK
+553 QLIFRN

>member
-1 MTEIDKQGRNLSTT
+1 MEEIDKQGRNLSTT

-54 LLVFYIDSI
+54 LLIFYVDSI
-63 RDEFEPYD
+63 RDDFEPYD
-71 NDGDSEDWDND
+71 NDGDSQDWDND
-82 GYPLGQENIYGTSD
+82 GYPLGQELIYGTSD
-96 YDEFNF
+96 YDDSNF
-102 PGSPEYIYQGDIDWN
+102 PGSSEYIYQGDIDWN
-117 DQPRTHEGNHTW
+117 DQPRNHYGNHTW
-129 YYAWGYFNPI
+129 VYAWGYFTPT
-139 WIDVNA
+139 WIDLEA
-145 SNPFIYNYDWIDWS
+145 ENPFSWSDSWIDWS
-159 LGDYFCEEEGL
+159 SEEYICEEEGL
-170 GSDPFER
+170 GSDPFSSGR
-177 GPNGYYGFE
+177 F
-186 NSNIDRNYCQFE
+186 SLDRNYCLFE

-207 AFSGEGEF
+207 IFIGEGDF

-222 TEWGYVTES
+222 TEWGYLTEP
-231 FFVEKHPKSMYIDE
+231 FFVEKHPKSKYIDE
-245 DDIDWDGTSVS
+245 DDINWDENRVS

-265 DCLKDDYLVESTP
+265 DCLKDEYVVDSSP
-278 SDSNRNGIYCD
+278 NDSNRNGIYCD
-289 VQWTYDQYGNLIS
+289 VQWTFDSNGNLVS
-302 IRADSNVDEDPDDSR
+302 IRADNNVDEDPDDSK

-330 TGKIAFVMLLGL
+330 TGKIAFVMIIGL

-380 LGYLAIVVSYTVILT
+380 LGYLAIVVSYTLILT
-395 FIIAFI
+395 LIIAFI
-401 TSIIGPGESIIRLS
+401 TSIIGPGNSFIRLS
-415 DYPVWM
+415 DYPVWI
-421 GISLS
+421 GIALS
-426 TILVLIAYGS
+426 TILVLTAYGS

-469 IPSSDITML
+469 IPESDITML

-485 QIIDATVMIAWSD
+485 QLIDAVVMIAWSD
-498 TPLMQQQA
+498 TPLIQEQA

-527 TGSPFVALII
+527 TGSPFIASII
-537 SVVFILIFS
+537 SIVFILTFS
-546 LGMILIG
+546 MGMILIG
-553 QLIFRK
+553 QLIFRN

>member
-1 MTEIDKQGRNLSTT
+1 MDKLDEQGRDLSTT

-54 LLVFYIDSI
+54 LIIFYIDSI

-82 GYPLGQENIYGTSD
+82 GYPLGQERIYGTSD
-96 YDEFNF
+96 YDESNF
-102 PGSPEYIYQGDIDWN
+102 PGSSEYIYQGDIDYN
-117 DQPRTHEGNHTW
+117 DQPRNHYGNHTW
-129 YYAWGYFNPI
+129 IDAWGYFTPT
-139 WIDVNA
+139 WIDTDT
-145 SNPFIYNYDWIDWS
+145 SNPFSGFSTDYRWIDWN
-159 LGDYFCEEEGL
+159 LEPIICED
-170 GSDPFER
+170 SSMSDDPFEAYDW
-177 GPNGYYGFE
+177 GLL
-186 NSNIDRNYCQFE
+186 SKNYCLYE
-198 NGTYIMFGA
+198 NGTYVMFGA
-207 AFSGEGEF
+207 IFIGEGDF
-215 FVEPGWN
+215 FVEPGWDAQ
-222 TEWGYVTES
+222 WGYLTEP

-245 DDIDWDGTSVS
+245 DDIDWDGTTIS

-265 DCLKDDYLVESTP
+265 DCLKEDYLVESSP
-278 SDSNRNGIYCD
+278 DDSNRNGIVCD
-289 VQWTYDQYGNLIS
+289 VQWTYDPYGNLVS
-302 IRADSNVDEDPDDSR
+302 IRADSNVDEDPDDSK

-330 TGKIAFVMLLGL
+330 TGKIAFVMILGL

-380 LGYLAIVVSYTVILT
+380 LGYLAVVVSYTVILT

-401 TSIIGPGESIIRLS
+401 TSIIGPGDSIIRLS
-415 DYPVWM
+415 DYPVWL

-426 TILVLIAYGS
+426 TILVLTAYGS

-442 LVLPRYGVYLCIL
+442 LILPRYGVYLCIL

-498 TPLMQQQA
+498 TALMQQQA
-506 DAFGLE
+506 NAFGLE

-527 TGSPFVALII
+527 TGNPFIALII
-537 SVVFILIFS
+537 SVVFILVFS
-546 LGMILIG
+546 IGMILIG
-553 QLIFRK
+553 QLIFRN

>member
-1 MTEIDKQGRNLSTT
+1 MEEIDKQGRNLSTT

-54 LLVFYIDSI
+54 LLIFYIDSI
-63 RDEFEPYD
+63 REEFEPYD

-82 GYPLGQENIYGTSD
+82 GYPLGQERIYGTSD
-96 YDEFNF
+96 YDESDF
-102 PGSPEYIYQGDIDWN
+102 PGSSEYIYQGDIDDN
-117 DQPRTHEGNHTW
+117 DQPRNHYGNHTW
-129 YYAWGYFNPI
+129 VNAWGYFTPT
-139 WIDVNA
+139 WIDTDT
-145 SNPFIYNYDWIDWS
+145 SNPFSNSFDWIDWS
-159 LGDYFCEEEGL
+159 EEEIICEAAGL
-170 GSDPFER
+170 SDDPFESYDW
-177 GPNGYYGFE
+177 G
-186 NSNIDRNYCQFE
+186 SLSRNYCLYE
-198 NGTYIMFGA
+198 NGTYVMFGA
-207 AFSGEGEF
+207 IFIGEGDF
-215 FVEPGWN
+215 FVEPGWY
-222 TEWGYVTES
+222 TEWGYLTEEI
-231 FFVEKHPKSMYIDE
+231 FVEKHPKSMYIDE
-245 DDIDWDGTSVS
+245 DDIDWDGTKIS

-265 DCLKDDYLVESTP
+265 DCLREDYIDESNP
-278 SDSNRNGIYCD
+278 NDANRNGIYCD
-289 VQWTYDQYGNLIS
+289 VQWTYDLNGNLIS
-302 IRADSNVDEDPDDSR
+302 IRADDNVDEDPDDSR
-317 HIGESSHRTFIIG
+317 HIGESSHRTFVIG
-330 TGKIAFVMLLGL
+330 TGKIAFVMILGL

-395 FIIAFI
+395 FLIAFI
-401 TSIIGPGESIIRLS
+401 TSIIGPGDSLIRIS
-415 DYPVWM
+415 DYPVWL

-426 TILVLIAYGS
+426 TILVLTAYGS

-442 LVLPRYGVYLCIL
+442 LVLPKYGVYLCIL
-455 FGVWEFLMGLFTIT
+455 FGIWEFLMGLFTIT
-469 IPSSDITML
+469 IPNSSITML

-527 TGSPFVALII
+527 TGNPFIALII

-546 LGMILIG
+546 VGMILIG
-553 QLIFRK
+553 QLIFRR

>member
-1 MTEIDKQGRNLSTT
+1 MDKLDEQGRGLSTT

-54 LLVFYIDSI
+54 LIIFYIDSI

-82 GYPLGQENIYGTSD
+82 GYPLGQERIYGTSD
-96 YDEFNF
+96 YDESNF
-102 PGSPEYIYQGDIDWN
+102 PGSSEYIYQGDIDYN
-117 DQPRTHEGNHTW
+117 DQPRNHYGNHTW
-129 YYAWGYFNPI
+129 IDAWGYFTPT
-139 WIDVNA
+139 WIDTDT
-145 SNPFIYNYDWIDWS
+145 SNPFSGFSTDYRWIDWN
-159 LGDYFCEEEGL
+159 LEPIICED
-170 GSDPFER
+170 SSMSDDPFEAYDW
-177 GPNGYYGFE
+177 GLL
-186 NSNIDRNYCQFE
+186 SKNYCLYE
-198 NGTYIMFGA
+198 NGTYVMFGA
-207 AFSGEGEF
+207 IFIGEGDF
-215 FVEPGWN
+215 FVEPGWDAQ
-222 TEWGYVTES
+222 WGYLTES

-245 DDIDWDGTSVS
+245 DDIDWDGTTIS

-265 DCLKDDYLVESTP
+265 DCLKEDYLVESSP
-278 SDSNRNGIYCD
+278 DDSNRNGIVCD
-289 VQWTYDQYGNLIS
+289 VQWTYDPYGNLVS
-302 IRADSNVDEDPDDSR
+302 IRADSNVDEDPDDSK

-330 TGKIAFVMLLGL
+330 TGKIAFVMILGL

-380 LGYLAIVVSYTVILT
+380 LGYLAVVVSYTVILT

-415 DYPVWM
+415 DYPVWI

-426 TILVLIAYGS
+426 TILVLTAYGS

-442 LVLPRYGVYLCIL
+442 LILPRYGVYLCIL

-498 TPLMQQQA
+498 TALMQQQA
-506 DAFGLE
+506 NAFGLE

-527 TGSPFVALII
+527 TGNPFIALII
-537 SVVFILIFS
+537 SVVFILVFS
-546 LGMILIG
+546 IGMILIG
-553 QLIFRK
+553 QLIFRN

>member
-1 MTEIDKQGRNLSTT
+1 MEEIDKQGRNLSTT

-54 LLVFYIDSI
+54 LLIFYVDSI
-63 RDEFEPYD
+63 RDDFEPFD
-71 NDGDSEDWDND
+71 NDGDSQDWDND
-82 GYPLGQENIYGTSD
+82 GYPLGQELIYGTSD
-96 YDEFNF
+96 YDDSNF
-102 PGSPEYIYQGDIDWN
+102 PGSSEYIYQGDIDWN
-117 DQPRTHEGNHTW
+117 DQPRNHYGNHTW
-129 YYAWGYFNPI
+129 FYAWGYFTPT
-139 WIDVNA
+139 WIDVDA
-145 SNPFIYNYDWIDWS
+145 ENPFSWSDSWIDWS
-159 LGDYFCEEEGL
+159 SEEYICEEEGL
-170 GSDPFER
+170 GSDPFSSGR
-177 GPNGYYGFE
+177 FTL
-186 NSNIDRNYCQFE
+186 DRNYCLFE

-207 AFSGEGEF
+207 IFIGEGDF

-222 TEWGYVTES
+222 TEWGYLTEP
-231 FFVEKHPKSMYIDE
+231 FFVEKHPKSKYIDE
-245 DDIDWDGTSVS
+245 DDINWDENRVS

-265 DCLKDDYLVESTP
+265 DCLKDEYVVDSSP
-278 SDSNRNGIYCD
+278 NDSNRNGIYCD
-289 VQWTYDQYGNLIS
+289 VQWTFDSNGNLVS
-302 IRADSNVDEDPDDSR
+302 IRADNNVDEDPDDSK

-330 TGKIAFVMLLGL
+330 TGKIAFVMIIGL

-380 LGYLAIVVSYTVILT
+380 LGYLAIVVSYTLILT
-395 FIIAFI
+395 LIIAFI
-401 TSIIGPGESIIRLS
+401 TSIIGPGNSFIRLS
-415 DYPVWM
+415 DYPVWI
-421 GISLS
+421 GIALS
-426 TILVLIAYGS
+426 TILVLTAYGS

-469 IPSSDITML
+469 IPESDITML

-485 QIIDATVMIAWSD
+485 QLIDAVVMIAWSD
-498 TPLMQQQA
+498 TPLIQEQA

-527 TGSPFVALII
+527 TGSPFIASII
-537 SVVFILIFS
+537 SVVFILTFS
-546 LGMILIG
+546 MGMILIG
-553 QLIFRK
+553 QLIFRN

>member
-1 MTEIDKQGRNLSTT
+1 MDKLDEQGRGLSTT

-54 LLVFYIDSI
+54 LIIFYIDSI

-82 GYPLGQENIYGTSD
+82 GYPLGQERIYGTSD
-96 YDEFNF
+96 YDESNF
-102 PGSPEYIYQGDIDWN
+102 PGSSEYIYQGDIDYN
-117 DQPRTHEGNHTW
+117 DQPRNHYGNHTW
-129 YYAWGYFNPI
+129 IDAWGYFTPT
-139 WIDVNA
+139 WIDTNT
-145 SNPFIYNYDWIDWS
+145 SNPFSGFSTDYRWIDWN
-159 LGDYFCEEEGL
+159 LEPIICED
-170 GSDPFER
+170 SSMSDDPFEEYDW
-177 GPNGYYGFE
+177 GLL
-186 NSNIDRNYCQFE
+186 SRNYCLYE
-198 NGTYIMFGA
+198 NGTYVMFGA
-207 AFSGEGEF
+207 IFIGEGDF
-215 FVEPGWN
+215 FVEPGWDAQ
-222 TEWGYVTES
+222 WGYLTEP

-245 DDIDWDGTSVS
+245 DDINWDGTTIS

-265 DCLKDDYLVESTP
+265 DCLKEEYLVESSP
-278 SDSNRNGIYCD
+278 DDSNRNGIVCD
-289 VQWTYDQYGNLIS
+289 VQWTYDPYGNLVS
-302 IRADSNVDEDPDDSR
+302 IRADSNVDEDPDDSK

-330 TGKIAFVMLLGL
+330 TGKIAFVMILGL

-380 LGYLAIVVSYTVILT
+380 LGYLAVVVSYTVILT

-401 TSIIGPGESIIRLS
+401 TSIIGPGDSIIRLS
-415 DYPVWM
+415 DYPVWL

-426 TILVLIAYGS
+426 TILVLTAYGS

-442 LVLPRYGVYLCIL
+442 LILPRYGVYLCIL

-498 TPLMQQQA
+498 TALMQQQA
-506 DAFGLE
+506 NAFGLE

-527 TGSPFVALII
+527 TGNPFIALII
-537 SVVFILIFS
+537 SVVFILVFS
-546 LGMILIG
+546 IGMILIG
-553 QLIFRK
+553 QLIFRN

>member
-1 MTEIDKQGRNLSTT
+1 MEEIDKQGRNLSTT

-45 GVGVLLISL
+45 GVGVLLVSL
-54 LLVFYIDSI
+54 LLIFYIDSI
-63 RDEFEPYD
+63 REEFEPFD

-82 GYPLGQENIYGTSD
+82 GYPLGQERMYGTSD
-96 YDEFNF
+96 YNAKHF
-102 PGSPEYIYQGDIDWN
+102 PGSSEYIYQGDIDDN
-117 DQPRTHEGNHTW
+117 DQPRNHYGNHTW
-129 YYAWGYFNPI
+129 VNAWGYFTPT
-139 WIDVNA
+139 WIDTDT
-145 SNPFIYNYDWIDWS
+145 SNPFSNSFDWIDWS
-159 LGDYFCEEEGL
+159 EEEIICEAAGL
-170 GSDPFER
+170 SDNPFESYDW
-177 GPNGYYGFE
+177 G
-186 NSNIDRNYCQFE
+186 SLSRNYCLYE
-198 NGTYIMFGA
+198 NGTYVMFGA
-207 AFSGEGEF
+207 IFIGEGDF
-215 FVEPGWN
+215 FVEPGWY
-222 TEWGYVTES
+222 TEWGYLTEEI
-231 FFVEKHPKSMYIDE
+231 FVEKHPKSMYIDE
-245 DDIDWDGTSVS
+245 DDIDWDGTKIS

-265 DCLKDDYLVESTP
+265 DCLKVDYIDESNP
-278 SDSNRNGIYCD
+278 NDSNRNGIYCD
-289 VQWTYDQYGNLIS
+289 VQWTYDLNGNLVS
-302 IRADSNVDEDPDDSR
+302 IQADDNVDEDPDDSK

-330 TGKIAFVMLLGL
+330 TGKIAFVMILGL

-401 TSIIGPGESIIRLS
+401 TSIIGPGDSIIRLS
-415 DYPVWM
+415 DYPVWI
-421 GISLS
+421 GIALS
-426 TILVLIAYGS
+426 TILVLTAYGS
-436 VFNTVG
+436 VFNTIG

-455 FGVWEFLMGLFTIT
+455 FGIWEFLMGLFTIT
-469 IPSSDITML
+469 IPNSSITML

-527 TGSPFVALII
+527 TGSPFVALIL

-546 LGMILIG
+546 VGMILIG
-553 QLIFRK
+553 QLIFRN

>member
-1 MTEIDKQGRNLSTT
+1 MEEIDKQGRNLSTT

-54 LLVFYIDSI
+54 LLIFYVDSI
-63 RDEFEPYD
+63 RDDFEPFD
-71 NDGDSEDWDND
+71 NDGDSQDWDND
-82 GYPLGQENIYGTSD
+82 GYPLGQELIYGTSD
-96 YDEFNF
+96 YDDSNF
-102 PGSPEYIYQGDIDWN
+102 PGSSEYIYQGDIDWN
-117 DQPRTHEGNHTW
+117 DQPRNHYGNHTW
-129 YYAWGYFNPI
+129 VYAWGYFTPT
-139 WIDVNA
+139 WIDVEA
-145 SNPFIYNYDWIDWS
+145 ENPFSWSDNWIDWS
-159 LGDYFCEEEGL
+159 SEEYICEEEGL
-170 GSDPFER
+170 GSDPFSSGR
-177 GPNGYYGFE
+177 FNL
-186 NSNIDRNYCQFE
+186 DRNYCLFE

-207 AFSGEGEF
+207 IFIGEGDF

-222 TEWGYVTES
+222 TEWGYLTEP
-231 FFVEKHPKSMYIDE
+231 FFVEKHPKSKYIDE
-245 DDIDWDGTSVS
+245 DDINWDENRVS

-265 DCLKDDYLVESTP
+265 DCLKEDYVVDSSP
-278 SDSNRNGIYCD
+278 NDSNRNGIYCD
-289 VQWTYDQYGNLIS
+289 VQWTFDSNGNLVS
-302 IRADSNVDEDPDDSR
+302 IRADNNVDEDPDDSK

-330 TGKIAFVMLLGL
+330 TGKIAFVMIIGL
-342 FLPLFL
+342 FVPLFL

-380 LGYLAIVVSYTVILT
+380 LGYLAIVVSYTLILT
-395 FIIAFI
+395 LIIAFI
-401 TSIIGPGESIIRLS
+401 TSIIGPGNSFIRLS
-415 DYPVWM
+415 DYPVWI
-421 GISLS
+421 GIALS
-426 TILVLIAYGS
+426 TILVLTAYGS

-469 IPSSDITML
+469 IPESDITML

-485 QIIDATVMIAWSD
+485 QLIDAVVMIAWSD
-498 TPLMQQQA
+498 TPLIQEQA

-527 TGSPFVALII
+527 TGSPFIASII
-537 SVVFILIFS
+537 SVVFILTFS
-546 LGMILIG
+546 MGMILIG
-553 QLIFRK
+553 QLIFRN

>member
-1 MTEIDKQGRNLSTT
+1 MEEIDKQGRNLSTT

-54 LLVFYIDSI
+54 LLIFYVDSI
-63 RDEFEPYD
+63 RDDFEPYD
-71 NDGDSEDWDND
+71 NDGDSQDWDND
-82 GYPLGQENIYGTSD
+82 GYPLGQELIYGTSD
-96 YDEFNF
+96 YDDSNF
-102 PGSPEYIYQGDIDWN
+102 PGSSEYIYQGDIDWN
-117 DQPRTHEGNHTW
+117 DQPRNHYGNHTW
-129 YYAWGYFNPI
+129 VYAWGYFTPT
-139 WIDVNA
+139 WIDVEA
-145 SNPFIYNYDWIDWS
+145 ENPFSWSDSWIDWS
-159 LGDYFCEEEGL
+159 SEEYICEEEGL
-170 GSDPFER
+170 GSDPFSSGR
-177 GPNGYYGFE
+177 FNL
-186 NSNIDRNYCQFE
+186 DRNYCLFE

-207 AFSGEGEF
+207 IFIGEGDF

-222 TEWGYVTES
+222 TEWGYLTEP
-231 FFVEKHPKSMYIDE
+231 FFVEKHPKSKYIDE
-245 DDIDWDGTSVS
+245 DDINWDENRVS

-265 DCLKDDYLVESTP
+265 DCLRDEYVVDSSP
-278 SDSNRNGIYCD
+278 NDSNRNGIYCD
-289 VQWTYDQYGNLIS
+289 VQWTFDSNGNLVS
-302 IRADSNVDEDPDDSR
+302 IRADNNVDEDPDDSK

-330 TGKIAFVMLLGL
+330 TGKIAFVMIIGL

-380 LGYLAIVVSYTVILT
+380 LGYLAIVVSYTLILT
-395 FIIAFI
+395 LIIAFI
-401 TSIIGPGESIIRLS
+401 TSIIGPGNSFIRLS
-415 DYPVWM
+415 DYPVWI
-421 GISLS
+421 GIAFS
-426 TILVLIAYGS
+426 TILVLTAYGS

-469 IPSSDITML
+469 IPESDITML

-485 QIIDATVMIAWSD
+485 QLIDAVVMIAWSD
-498 TPLMQQQA
+498 TPLIQEQA

-527 TGSPFVALII
+527 TGSPFIASII
-537 SVVFILIFS
+537 SVVFILTFS
-546 LGMILIG
+546 MGMILIG
-553 QLIFRK
+553 QLIFRN